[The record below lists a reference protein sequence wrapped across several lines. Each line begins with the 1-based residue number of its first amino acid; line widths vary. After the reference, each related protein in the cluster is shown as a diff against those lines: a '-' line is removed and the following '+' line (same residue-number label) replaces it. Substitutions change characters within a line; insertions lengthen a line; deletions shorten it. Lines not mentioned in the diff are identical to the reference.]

1 MNNIQPHQLGCYKQ
15 VVKALGE
22 EQAIVELGRVLET
35 NPEWLDIQEGDVW
48 DSFSFDDS
56 PQGYDFW
63 DKVCDDAAMCDDKE
77 VDLQFNALRE
87 ITNKLCTIIYD
98 NEEEFL
104 SKFCKF
110 DATDLAEVSFNDVYV
125 KVVYVSYEGEHIC
138 DSVDL
143 CELEEWCGGLL

>member
-22 EQAIVELGRVLET
+22 VQATIELGKVLET

-63 DKVCDDAAMCDDKE
+63 DKVCDDAA
-77 VDLQFNALRE
+77 
-87 ITNKLCTIIYD
+87 
-98 NEEEFL
+98 
-104 SKFCKF
+104 
-110 DATDLAEVSFNDVYV
+110 
-125 KVVYVSYEGEHIC
+125 
-138 DSVDL
+138 
-143 CELEEWCGGLL
+143 